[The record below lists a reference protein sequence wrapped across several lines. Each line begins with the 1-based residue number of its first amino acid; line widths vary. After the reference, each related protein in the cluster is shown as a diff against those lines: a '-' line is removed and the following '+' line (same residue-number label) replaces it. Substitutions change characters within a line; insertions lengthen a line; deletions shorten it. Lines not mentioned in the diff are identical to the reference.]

1 MECMCAVMRIQRKIP
16 SASKSLYIYVL
27 DVCMCVCVCYCCCHH
42 FFLQNHLFGCTF
54 ILLVVFHLFMVSLCV
69 CFSLSCSNVLTSEL
83 KVLTFSRYVFSF
95 YTKVVLLLH
104 FRLAFCF
111 FLALFEQNVYWMRTL
126 SSSNLCVHLNV

>member
-95 YTKVVLLLH
+95 SPRLCCYCIFVWHFVFFLH
-104 FRLAFCF
+104 FLNKMCIGCVLSLHRIY
-111 FLALFEQNVYWMRTL
+111 VYI
-126 SSSNLCVHLNV
+126 